1 MGTCELC
8 GRMGRTGHAIVEGGV
23 LNVCGDCLRF
33 GNAVEMRQP
42 SKESVDKALKFRS
55 SWKDKYT
62 KKAPVAED
70 ETIVAGYG
78 KMIKRARMKMGLK
91 QDAAAKAIA
100 EKTSVLQ
107 KVESG
112 GMEPSLKL
120 AKKLEQFFGVKLV
133 TKQERVSGDTVKE
146 FSTKDGEVTIGDLV
160 KMKKR

>member
-33 GNAVEMRQP
+33 GNAVEMKQP

-55 SWKDKYT
+55 SWKDKYV
-62 KKAPVAED
+62 KKKPVSED
-70 ETIVAGYG
+70 ETIVVGYG
-78 KMIKRARMKMGLK
+78 KLIKRARMKMGMK
-91 QDAAAKAIA
+91 QDDAAKAIA

-107 KVESG
+107 KIESG

-120 AKKLEQFFGVKLV
+120 ARKLEQFFGVKLV
-133 TKQERVSGDTVKE
+133 AKQEKVSEDTVKE
-146 FSTKDGEVTIGDLV
+146 FNLSGGEVTIGDLV